1 MFCVECGKEKTLFK
15 NGMCVD
21 CYIKKNHFSKAP
33 KNLTL
38 FSCPHCGSYKHKNM
52 WISESFDHIMQ
63 HAIQDSF
70 TVDNQL
76 NNVSFIV
83 DCKEKK
89 GNDILCYVDIIGFLE
104 KHEVRE
110 RHTVII
116 RIMQTACDS
125 CSKRYSGYFEAIL
138 QIRADKRKLTKKE
151 LTTLMN
157 IVETLVN
164 NIAKKG
170 DRDAFI
176 TDTGKIHGGLDF
188 YLSKNEVA
196 HIISKNLHERFGGEL
211 KTSPKLVGRKDG
223 RDMYRMTY
231 LVRLPVYRKGDFVSI
246 SSSFYIVFSI
256 SRSRINLINLSTWKT
271 VTYNN
276 KSLEDVTVHG
286 GEELITDVVLVSQSK
301 CEVQVMDQ
309 KTYNTVEISK
319 PISVSFDS
327 KTVKIVKLD
336 DKLFLIPD
344 NIFKYYNKDQKV

>member
-1 MFCVECGKEKTLFK
+1 MFCVECGKEETLFR

-83 DCKEKK
+83 DCKEK
-89 GNDILCYVDIIGFLE
+89 N
-104 KHEVRE
+104 
-110 RHTVII
+110 
-116 RIMQTACDS
+116 
-125 CSKRYSGYFEAIL
+125 YFEAIL

-246 SSSFYIVFSI
+246 SSSFYIVSSI

-271 VTYNN
+271 VTYSN